1 MGLATA
7 GVGLVPSYAAI
18 GAAAP
23 IILILLRICQG
34 LALGGEYG
42 GAAIYVAERAPRDKR
57 GHYTGFIQASVA
69 GGFVLSLLVVLG
81 STLLATDPPWAAWG
95 WRIPFLF
102 SLLLLAISLWMPLTL
117 NNNPLFYA
125 MQANGKPP

>member
-42 GAAIYVAERAPRDKR
+42 GAAIYVAEHAPRDKR
-57 GHYTGFIQASVA
+57 GHYKGFIQASVA
-69 GGFVLSLLVVLG
+69 GGFVQSLIDGLGSMLLVN
-81 STLLATDPPWAAWG
+81 AHQWEEKQEEG
-95 WRIPFLF
+95 W
-102 SLLLLAISLWMPLTL
+102 
-117 NNNPLFYA
+117 
-125 MQANGKPP
+125 

>member
-42 GAAIYVAERAPRDKR
+42 GAAIYVAEHAPRDKR

-69 GGFVLSLLVVLG
+69 GGFVLSLIVVLG
-81 STLLATDPPWAAWG
+81 SKLLVTDAQWAEWG

-102 SLLLLAISLWMPLTL
+102 SLLLLAISLWMRLKL
-117 NNNPLFYA
+117 NEIGRASCRERVCKYV
-125 MQANGKPP
+125 